1 MSQGMT
7 TADGFRML
15 EPPSS
20 RFQWW
25 STVVY
30 CRKVW
35 RVNKRCF
42 SGTSACRH
50 LMNRNAHHITRRWFS
65 WDIMQRRRLSARPFP
80 TLADLRSQVG
90 PGMDRNGRSGK
101 PSDKAFL
108 ISPDIDSINHTLPLF
123 VEFIYNCNATCRLT
137 SSCRKHVQC
146 EVAGRPFLRSSQLLG
161 GIVSLRLKL

>member
-7 TADGFRML
+7 TADSFRML

-42 SGTSACRH
+42 SGTSACWH

-65 WDIMQRRRLSARPFP
+65 HVFIDFLGMDRIQRRRLSARPFP
-80 TLADLRSQVG
+80 ISQICGFRFGIFLDDFIRQTMTKSTITVQTVPDSTNSGNRGRICSDL
-90 PGMDRNGRSGK
+90 GRWLSSYMG
-101 PSDKAFL
+101 S
-108 ISPDIDSINHTLPLF
+108 
-123 VEFIYNCNATCRLT
+123 VRLW
-137 SSCRKHVQC
+137 R
-146 EVAGRPFLRSSQLLG
+146 R
-161 GIVSLRLKL
+161 